1 MKTASST
8 AFIAYSSIYP
18 SNNTSF
24 LLSSFFHMVARNNRV
39 VAVSISWTNWPTWKI
54 IAYLKSAWKTR
65 QVCIFIMLCHKMQ
78 EIFQQP
84 SLSTRRWTIIYHMP
98 KLAATHKILRKT
110 KSRGKAGKKKLP
122 RVNILI
128 GRLVFIKLHDS
139 LVCQRFI
146 TLDFFVIF
154 SRNVFTRVAPL
165 LASRQ
170 EHR

>member
-1 MKTASST
+1 MK
-8 AFIAYSSIYP
+8 
-18 SNNTSF
+18 
-24 LLSSFFHMVARNNRV
+24 
-39 VAVSISWTNWPTWKI
+39 
-54 IAYLKSAWKTR
+54 
-65 QVCIFIMLCHKMQ
+65 
-78 EIFQQP
+78 
-84 SLSTRRWTIIYHMP
+84 TIIYHMP

-110 KSRGKAGKKKLP
+110 KSQGKAGKKKKLP

-146 TLDFFVIF
+146 TLDFFVLF
-154 SRNVFTRVAPL
+154 SKNVFTRVAPL